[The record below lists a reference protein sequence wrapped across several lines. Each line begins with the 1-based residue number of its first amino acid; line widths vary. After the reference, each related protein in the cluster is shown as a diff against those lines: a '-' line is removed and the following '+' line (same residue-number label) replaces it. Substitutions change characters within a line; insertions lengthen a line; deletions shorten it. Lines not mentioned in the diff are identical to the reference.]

1 MAKSRCCSLESAVLF
16 GSCAFTFDTLLKLWD
31 LSFSVILIGYNWNKY
46 GNLVVRP
53 QVISAFFASVYCTF
67 SLILAF
73 FLFKGIFKKLP
84 GVIKLGAIFVLVLRL
99 WECAGSLVSWDDASM
114 LGIAGSTP
122 QVRDEFGVYRAAK
135 IGRFIVVNSTAAVF
149 VGLLFAYYRS
159 LLPPSSRNHRRHPH
173 RHQQNGDAKIN
184 RNSNSPLSI

>member
-73 FLFKGIFKKLP
+73 FLFKGIFKFRGWENTGSKYVGYFDPRASRISGIVTPTKRRESASRIQQSYDNTGFLKKLTFCRETSRRHKTGRHLRPCLAPVGMRRLP
-84 GVIKLGAIFVLVLRL
+84 GFLG
-99 WECAGSLVSWDDASM
+99 
-114 LGIAGSTP
+114 
-122 QVRDEFGVYRAAK
+122 
-135 IGRFIVVNSTAAVF
+135 
-149 VGLLFAYYRS
+149 
-159 LLPPSSRNHRRHPH
+159 
-173 RHQQNGDAKIN
+173 
-184 RNSNSPLSI
+184 